1 MTCAEIDNIYKE
13 SKSLRAQKT
22 TQKHMYDTDMNFFG
36 SFLFVQLQSI
46 YLDRL

>member
-1 MTCAEIDNIYKE
+1 MSCAEIDNIYKE

-36 SFLFVQLQSI
+36 SFFVCTVTKYIS
-46 YLDRL
+46 R